1 MKRRNIERKT
11 EKEEKRI
18 TNRLGERD
26 EKQIHERAKRKTEN
40 TDSEKN
46 VEWTDRK
53 RNTEKRK
60 ESFCSFQAQPLV
72 APLLCFFFFLKFH
85 FFLLFV
91 LIDEG
96 H

>member
-1 MKRRNIERKT
+1 MKRRNRERET
-11 EKEEKRI
+11 EKRI

-53 RNTEKRK
+53 RNTE
-60 ESFCSFQAQPLV
+60 
-72 APLLCFFFFLKFH
+72 
-85 FFLLFV
+85 
-91 LIDEG
+91 
-96 H
+96 